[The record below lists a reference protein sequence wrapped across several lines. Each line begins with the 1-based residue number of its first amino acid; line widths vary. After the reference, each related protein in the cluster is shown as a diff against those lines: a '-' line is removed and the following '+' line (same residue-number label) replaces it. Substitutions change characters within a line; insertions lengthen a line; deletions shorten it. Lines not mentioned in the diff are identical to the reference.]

1 MSEIKGNEF
10 PSNARG
16 QRARTPGVVDEAK
29 PAYKK
34 SPLVPIVT
42 GNVKKKGWFSS
53 LTNSVFADDTKSVGN
68 YILYDILL
76 PAAKSM
82 ISEMV
87 GGGIE
92 MLLFG
97 ERRGGKNIRR
107 DGGRSTVTSYGE
119 YYNDDRNTRS
129 RIPERDRPREL
140 SRSARSRHD
149 FDEIIIPT
157 RGEAERVLDTL
168 VDRTIQYN
176 EATVADLYELCNVRS
191 DFTDRKYG
199 WKSLRY
205 AKVIREKNGY
215 IIDLPET
222 ELLD

>member
-1 MSEIKGNEF
+1 M
-10 PSNARG
+10 
-16 QRARTPGVVDEAK
+16 
-29 PAYKK
+29 
-34 SPLVPIVT
+34 
-42 GNVKKKGWFSS
+42 
-53 LTNSVFADDTKSVGN
+53 GN

-97 ERRGGKNIRR
+97 ERRGGRNVRR
-107 DGGRSTVTSYGE
+107 DGARSVTQYGD
-119 YYNDDRNTRS
+119 YYSDNRNTRS
-129 RIPERDRPREL
+129 REPERERPREL

-149 FDEIIIPT
+149 FDEIKIPT
-157 RGEAERVLDTL
+157 RGEAERVLDIMI
-168 VDRTIQYN
+168 DQIRQYN
-176 EATVADLYELCNVRS
+176 EVTVADLYELCKIQP

-199 WKSLRY
+199 WRNLQNVRVERLRD
-205 AKVIREKNGY
+205 GW
-215 IIDLPET
+215 IIDLPPT